1 MADQQHQPRDL
12 EIGQRD
18 DASPLF
24 LTAPS
29 GWNDPVTGMDGPR
42 LWDRVIS
49 AETARVKRYR
59 RPATVVLVDVVGLAE
74 FADAWGGDVAE
85 RVFIRVARTLAVEV
99 RASDHIARIDRSQF
113 GILLTETD
121 EIDAINFVERA
132 RAACEREVQ
141 ASDRLR
147 VGMGWA
153 MPSESTDLRG
163 AIGTAAE
170 RVASDLRRMD

>member
-1 MADQQHQPRDL
+1 MADDPQPRDL
-12 EIGQRD
+12 EVVQRD

-29 GWNDPVTGMDGPR
+29 GWNDPLTGMDGPH

-49 AETARVKRYR
+49 AETARVTRYR
-59 RPATVVLVDVVGLAE
+59 RPATVVLVNVAGLAA
-74 FADAWGGDVAE
+74 FADAWGADVAE
-85 RVFIRVARTLAVEV
+85 RIFVRVARTLAIEV

-121 EIDAINFVERA
+121 EIAAINFVERA

-147 VGMGWA
+147 VGIGWA
-153 MPSESTDLRG
+153 MPTESTDLRG
-163 AIGTAAE
+163 AIDTAGE
-170 RVASDLRRMD
+170 RVAADLQRRD